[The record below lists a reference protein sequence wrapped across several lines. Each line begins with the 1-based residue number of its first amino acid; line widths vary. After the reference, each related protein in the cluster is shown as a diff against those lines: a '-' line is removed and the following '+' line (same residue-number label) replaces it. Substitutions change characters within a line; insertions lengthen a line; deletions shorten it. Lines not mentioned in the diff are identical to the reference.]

1 MKRFICIVSILC
13 LILPALAGQYP
24 ISQTGQY
31 PQYQTQQQY
40 PQYQTQKMQ
49 SLPTGTFKK
58 RKDGTI
64 VQYNDKGKKIG
75 TYKLSGNK
83 LVNQKR

>member
-24 ISQTGQY
+24 
-31 PQYQTQQQY
+31 
-40 PQYQTQKMQ
+40 QYQTQKIQ
-49 SLPTGTFKK
+49 SMPVGTFKK

-83 LVNQKR
+83 LVNPKR

>member
-24 ISQTGQY
+24 ISQTGQN
-31 PQYQTQQQY
+31 
-40 PQYQTQKMQ
+40 PQYQTQKIQ
-49 SLPTGTFKK
+49 SMPVGTFKK